1 MRYVIFSAAIGLSIA
16 AHAAERIV
24 ATPAQ
29 LEAPEHYVQIIVKAC
44 PAAETPLQPINQGK
58 FYDREK
64 SLTPA
69 ERKAMLAEL
78 GCIDVPIPMEWL
90 TQEMSA
96 AGCKGHAGYL
106 ASMQFL
112 QQRQDLAK
120 YPAVGAWEC
129 IISPHEV
136 VGALIQ

>member
-16 AHAAERIV
+16 AHAGERIV

-58 FYDREK
+58 FYDQEK

-129 IISPHEV
+129 IITPHEV